1 MTMKKVQVLGAVAE
15 LNGIEWSSQNK
26 DVAAILNNTR
36 DLAPAYSFEQNVEEA
51 ELARIKALFEAA
63 EVK

>member
-1 MTMKKVQVLGAVAE
+1 MKKVNVLGTTAV

-36 DLAPAYSFEQNVEEA
+36 DLAPAYSFEQNVELA
-51 ELARIKALFEAA
+51 EFARVKALFGAK